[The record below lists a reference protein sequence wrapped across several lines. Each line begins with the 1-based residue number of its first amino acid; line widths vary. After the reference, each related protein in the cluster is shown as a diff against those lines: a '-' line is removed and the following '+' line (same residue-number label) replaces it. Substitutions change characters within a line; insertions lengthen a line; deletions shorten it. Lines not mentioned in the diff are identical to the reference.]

1 MGVDNGRYSSD
12 CGGRRNACGFQKKEL
27 FSLKK
32 EHSDL
37 YGIGRRFPPIL
48 RFGVFPHTSPESGE
62 KHLNV
67 NWEMEE
73 KDVKQKL
80 LAILTVLVFLAG
92 LSLLA
97 YPVVS
102 NLLYEKEQE
111 EIMKHYNSII
121 SEEMTSDDQTAELQ
135 ECQDYNRGLLQ
146 GGVLLTDP
154 FDKNQLDPS
163 AMPYAGLLNIDDEG
177 GMAYLRIPAI
187 DVELMIYHG
196 TGQEVLKKGVGH
208 LQGSSLPVGGTG
220 THCVLSAHTGL
231 NNKKLFTDLDQLEN
245 GDVFYIHVLGEVL
258 AYQVDQIRVVLP
270 EETEDLQINAQEDYV
285 TLVTCTPYGINTHR
299 LLVRGTRI
307 PYVEETEQTGAV
319 PVRQGSWMEQ
329 YLKAAAAGMILVA
342 VVAVGSI
349 LRRRTGA
356 KKPGR
361 RRRKR

>member
-1 MGVDNGRYSSD
+1 M
-12 CGGRRNACGFQKKEL
+12 
-27 FSLKK
+27 
-32 EHSDL
+32 

-48 RFGVFPHTSPESGE
+48 RSGVFPHTSPESGE

-80 LAILTVLVFLAG
+80 LAVLTVLVFLAG

-121 SEEMTSDDQTAELQ
+121 SEEMTSDEQTAELQ

-177 GMAYLRIPAI
+177 GMAYLRIPVI

-196 TGQEVLKKGVGH
+196 TGEEVLKKGVGH

-307 PYVEETEQTGAV
+307 PYVEETEQKGTV